1 MAKQRGTGSIRHRK
15 DGRWEASLTIGYNQI
30 SGNPKR
36 VTRCTK
42 KDNNTKVE
50 AEKILS
56 QLIHEHGQGTLS
68 EVNSVTVNEWLDT
81 WLSSKTGIE
90 EGTRIKYSNELK
102 PIRERLGRSKL
113 QKVRPTNVRQAY
125 NDMVNKGCSQRA
137 LKKAK
142 THLNAALKLAVV
154 EEVIARNP
162 AEAVKV
168 EKPRVS
174 TEKKAQAWTPS
185 QVQTFLDG
193 ALGDIRYNAFYT
205 MLTLGLRRGETL
217 GLRWQDVDLES
228 GQVRIRK
235 SYSEINGRPVMKG
248 VKTEKSKRT
257 LYLSQDLIM
266 MFGTMSKKNNKGLV
280 FQSMVGTPIHP
291 RNLNRSFYKIIKD
304 LPVPKIR
311 VHDLRHTHA
320 TLALQRG
327 VQVEH
332 VSERLG
338 HASVSITLDTYRHL
352 YEPERREAALSLT
365 DLLSTQPRMAN

>member
-1 MAKQRGTGSIRHRK
+1 MARRAKGNVTLEK
-15 DGRWEASLTIGYNQI
+15 DGRWVARLTVGYNAN
-30 SGNPKR
+30 GNPKR
-36 VTRCTK
+36 VTRKCR
-42 KDNNTKVE
+42 KDKNTKAQ
-50 AEKILS
+50 AEMLLS
-56 QLIHEHGQGTLS
+56 KLIQEHDKGTLTDS
-68 EVNSVTVNEWLDT
+68 NRVSLNDWLDT

-90 EGTRIKYSNELK
+90 DGTRKKYFDELK

-113 QKVRPTNVRQAY
+113 QKLRPTNIRQAY
-125 NDMVNKGCSQRA
+125 NDMVNSGCSQRA

-162 AEAVKV
+162 AESVKV

-174 TEKKAQAWTPS
+174 TEKKAQAWTPKE
-185 QVQTFLDG
+185 VQTFLDG
-193 ALGDIRYNAFYT
+193 AKANSRYNAFYM

-217 GLRWQDVDLES
+217 GLMWEDIDLDV
-228 GQVRIRK
+228 GQIRIRR
-235 SYSEINGRPVMKG
+235 SYSEVNGRAIMKG

-266 MFGTMSKKNNKGLV
+266 MLETMQAKRNNDLV
-280 FQSMVGTPIHP
+280 FPSMVGTPIHP
-291 RNLNRSFYKIIKD
+291 RNLNRSFYKILKK
-304 LPVPKIR
+304 LPTPVPKIR

-320 TLALQRG
+320 TLALKSG
-327 VQVEH
+327 VQPEH

-365 DLLSTQPRMAN
+365 DLLGSQPRVVN